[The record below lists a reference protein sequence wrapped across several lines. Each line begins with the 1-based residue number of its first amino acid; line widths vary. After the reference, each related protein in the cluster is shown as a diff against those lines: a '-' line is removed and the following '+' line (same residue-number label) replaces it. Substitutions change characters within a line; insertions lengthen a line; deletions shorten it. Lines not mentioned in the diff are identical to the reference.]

1 MKHFAPPPEPPDFDA
16 QVRQP
21 GNQWLEQNLDENGR
35 LPKGTR
41 PPDRWSDFKGQLAD
55 GFSNLC
61 AYSVMCELVGTV
73 DHYLSCE
80 HHPRMVYEW
89 SNYRYLSGWINS
101 SKKTL
106 DEAVLDPFQV
116 EDDWFEVLLP
126 SLQLVLT
133 DAVPQGEQDRAKF
146 TIERLHLRD
155 DERVIR
161 QRQQWYRMYQE
172 GNLSIEGLEDVA
184 PLIAR
189 AVRKQLAQRHS
200 RRSDTDRIG

>member
-1 MKHFAPPPEPPDFDA
+1 MKHFAPPSEPPDFDV

-21 GNQWLEQNLDENGR
+21 GNQWLAQNLDENGQ

-55 GFSNLC
+55 GFNNLC
-61 AYSVMCELVGTV
+61 AYSVMYEPVGTV
-73 DHYLSCE
+73 DHFLSCE
-80 HHPRMVYEW
+80 NHPRLVYEW

-101 SKKTL
+101 SKGTL

-146 TIERLHLRD
+146 TMERLHLRD

-161 QRQQWYRMYQE
+161 QRRQWYRLYQE
-172 GNLSIEGLEDVA
+172 GKLSLEGLEERA

-189 AVRKQLAQRHS
+189 AVRKQLVHRHPC
-200 RRSDTDRIG
+200 RSDTDRTG